1 MPDSK
6 SMMYVKLFNAVT
18 DAIIML
24 QAAQSET
31 EEIFVNQE
39 DTQVI
44 QLKRPDRKDWLMKK
58 LADNGLKNFDKQ
70 DLDTQLFKITII
82 EMLMLTVR
90 VKAKDYHEAKQIVSD
105 DWANSKYILNADNF
119 VGVEFEAE
127 LIEREWC
134 REIRIT

>member
-6 SMMYVKLFNAVT
+6 SMMYAKLFNAVT

-44 QLKRPDRKDWLMKK
+44 QLKRPDRKD
-58 LADNGLKNFDKQ
+58 
-70 DLDTQLFKITII
+70 
-82 EMLMLTVR
+82 
-90 VKAKDYHEAKQIVSD
+90 
-105 DWANSKYILNADNF
+105 
-119 VGVEFEAE
+119 
-127 LIEREWC
+127 
-134 REIRIT
+134 